1 MKRLFIALA
10 LMTVM
15 QGIGAQDTDPSNWW
29 GDVTES
35 QRCTAKAEEGNAED
49 KGFEALDLFQGYWL
63 FDEIDLIP
71 QGSELFSL
79 LRESNLDPE
88 PYLDAFFDTGHERQA
103 DDIPTTPDPKSG
115 RRTSRA
121 MTTPASRP
129 VSMSFRSYHFNPVS
143 DARPRW

>member
-1 MKRLFIALA
+1 MPSYSVRSVIRWAPRPDQAKKFIYEERITAWNAESLDGAIELA
-10 LMTVM
+10 
-15 QGIGAQDTDPSNWW
+15 
-29 GDVTES
+29 E
-35 QRCTAKAEEGNAED
+35 AEANAYAED

-103 DDIPTTPDPKSG
+103 DDIPTTPDPKSE
-115 RRTSRA
+115 A
-121 MTTPASRP
+121 EQAAP
-129 VSMSFRSYHFNPVS
+129 
-143 DARPRW
+143 